1 MAYPQPGIFSLGEN
15 AQAHFELDL
24 LSTDHAPG
32 FARVIFELDR
42 PHSTVSGVNLV
53 IGFRP
58 SLWAQLCPAHA
69 IDARDFDEPIAGAE
83 GFTMPA
89 TQHDVW
95 LWFTGASYDVIFDQ
109 AVSAVRVLS
118 GVARVASEVTG
129 WSYRHSRDLTG
140 FEDGTANPSLLEAPA
155 LTLLAGGER
164 GAGGT
169 IVLLQKWRHD
179 TQAFDALSERHQE
192 YVIGRTKADSE
203 ELGDDV
209 KPQTSHVARTELH
222 DARGEELPIFRRSVP
237 YGNVGEHGLMFVGFA
252 REQTRLHTMLRR
264 MAGAEGPRDSLTRF
278 STPLTG
284 SYYVV
289 PSIEALAALSNVNAR
304 EHEFA
309 ELEQLTRS
317 VGTSG

>member
-24 LSTDHAPG
+24 HSADLAP
-32 FARVIFELDR
+32 ALAQAIFEFER
-42 PHSTVSGVNLV
+42 PHSTISGVNLV

-58 SLWAQLCPAHA
+58 SLWAKRCPAHA
-69 IDARDFDEPIAGAE
+69 IDARDFSEPVAGAD
-83 GFTMPA
+83 GFAMPA

-95 LWFTGASYDVIFDQ
+95 LWFTGASYDVIFDR

-155 LTLLAGGER
+155 LTLVPDGR
-164 GAGGT
+164 PGAGST
-169 IVLLQKWRHD
+169 LVLLQQWRHD
-179 TQAFDALSERHQE
+179 TQAFDVLSERHQE
-192 YVIGRTKADSE
+192 YVIGRTKADSV
-203 ELGDDV
+203 ELADDV
-209 KPQTSHVARTELH
+209 KPETSHVARTELH
-222 DARGEELPIFRRSVP
+222 GVRGEELPIFRRSVP

-252 REQTRLHTMLRR
+252 CEQTRLQAMLRR
-264 MAGAEGPRDSLTRF
+264 MAGADGPRDSLTRF
-278 STPLTG
+278 STPLSG

-289 PSIEALAALSNVNAR
+289 PSIDALA
-304 EHEFA
+304 
-309 ELEQLTRS
+309 ELQ
-317 VGTSG
+317 